1 MPTQLTSLL
10 TSLLFPEQFFT
21 MQIVFIGFLALFF
34 GAAIA
39 NLMPLVAPANVL
51 AMMVVTSIALF
62 VTGLI
67 ARRMGRGP
75 STAPAASPVRE
86 KAATATTA
94 TNGASAG
101 QSVAQA
107 ERKRGIQDAA
117 PSRSTRQT
125 EDSRPERQPTPNAD
139 AANEEGTVKWFNRTK
154 GFGFIVRASGDE
166 IFVHQRSIVRTG
178 RGDDRQRPMLRDGQK
193 VRFSVA
199 NHDKGLQA
207 EDVVALD

>member
-1 MPTQLTSLL
+1 LAGLL
-10 TSLLFPEQFFT
+10 TSPLCPEQFFT

-39 NLMPLVAPANVL
+39 NLMPLVAPDNVL
-51 AMMVVTSIALF
+51 AMLAVTSIALF
-62 VTGLI
+62 LTGLI

-75 STAPAASPVRE
+75 STAPAATPVQER
-86 KAATATTA
+86 AATATHGGSTSQ
-94 TNGASAG
+94 N
-101 QSVAQA
+101 VAQA
-107 ERKRGIQDAA
+107 ERKRGAQETDA
-117 PSRSTRQT
+117 SRANRQA
-125 EDSRPERQPTPNAD
+125 EDSRPARQATPNPD

>member
-1 MPTQLTSLL
+1 MPTQLISLL
-10 TSLLFPEQFFT
+10 TSPLCPEQFFT

-39 NLMPLVAPANVL
+39 NIMPMVAHDSVL
-51 AMMVVTSIALF
+51 AMMAVTSIALF
-62 VTGLI
+62 LTGLI

-75 STAPAASPVRE
+75 APAATPVRE
-86 KAATATTA
+86 KTAAA
-94 TNGASAG
+94 TNGASTS
-101 QSVAQA
+101 QNVSQP
-107 ERKRGIQDAA
+107 ERKRGAQEAGS
-117 PSRSTRQT
+117 SRSERQA
-125 EDSRPERQPTPNAD
+125 EDSRPARQATPNPD

-207 EDVVALD
+207 EDVIALD

>member
-1 MPTQLTSLL
+1 
-10 TSLLFPEQFFT
+10 
-21 MQIVFIGFLALFF
+21 MQIVFIAILALFF

-39 NLMPLVAPANVL
+39 NVVPLVWPGSVL
-51 AMMVVTSIALF
+51 ALMVITSIALF
-62 VTGLI
+62 LNGLI
-67 ARRMGRGP
+67 ARRMGRGAL
-75 STAPAASPVRE
+75 TALTAASARE
-86 KAATATTA
+86 KAT
-94 TNGASAG
+94 SQPAG
-101 QSVAQA
+101 QPTSQTVGQS
-107 ERKRGIQDAA
+107 ERKRATTEASSSERDRAA
-117 PSRSTRQT
+117 ESPRL
-125 EDSRPERQPTPNAD
+125 PRQPAPDPA

>member
-10 TSLLFPEQFFT
+10 TSPLCPEQFFT

-39 NLMPLVAPANVL
+39 NLMPLIAPDSVVALMA
-51 AMMVVTSIALF
+51 VTSIALF
-62 VTGLI
+62 LTGLI

-75 STAPAASPVRE
+75 SPAAVATPVGE
-86 KAATATTA
+86 KPATP
-94 TNGASAG
+94 TNGAPTG

-107 ERKRGIQDAA
+107 DRKSGAQDGA
-117 PSRSTRQT
+117 PPRPARQT
-125 EDSRPERQPTPNAD
+125 AEIRPARQNTPNAD
-139 AANEEGTVKWFNRTK
+139 AASEEGTVKWFNRTK

-166 IFVHQRSIVRTG
+166 IFVHQRSIVRTD

-193 VRFSVA
+193 VRFSVT

>member
-1 MPTQLTSLL
+1 MGGQSMPTQLTSLL
-10 TSLLFPEQFFT
+10 TSPLCPEQFFT

-39 NLMPLVAPANVL
+39 NLMPLVAPDSVL
-51 AMMVVTSIALF
+51 ALMAVTSIALF
-62 VTGLI
+62 LTGLI

-75 STAPAASPVRE
+75 STAPLATPVRE
-86 KAATATTA
+86 KPATA
-94 TNGASAG
+94 TNGASTA

-107 ERKRGIQDAA
+107 ERKGGTQEA
-117 PSRSTRQT
+117 SRPARQT
-125 EDSRPERQPTPNAD
+125 EDSRPARQSTPNAD

-193 VRFSVA
+193 VRFSVT

>member
-1 MPTQLTSLL
+1 
-10 TSLLFPEQFFT
+10 
-21 MQIVFIGFLALFF
+21 MQVVFIGILALFF

-39 NLMPLVAPANVL
+39 TVMPQVAKDNVIAL
-51 AMMVVTSIALF
+51 MVVTSIALF
-62 VTGLI
+62 LTGLI
-67 ARRMGRGP
+67 ARRMGRGA
-75 STAPAASPVRE
+75 SAAPAASPVRE
-86 KAATATTA
+86 KAVALTT
-94 TNGASAG
+94 GASSSQTVG
-101 QSVAQA
+101 QT
-107 ERKRGIQDAA
+107 ERKRVTQDAA
-117 PSRSTRQT
+117 PSPSDRHA
-125 EDSRPERQPTPNAD
+125 EDSRPPRQAIPNPD

-207 EDVVALD
+207 EDVIALD

>member
-51 AMMVVTSIALF
+51 AMMAVTSIALF

-75 STAPAASPVRE
+75 STAPITTPVRE
-86 KAATATTA
+86 KVDAP
-94 TNGASAG
+94 TNGVSTSQNAI
-101 QSVAQA
+101 QS
-107 ERKRGIQDAA
+107 ERKRVTQESA
-117 PSRSTRQT
+117 PSQSDRYA
-125 EDSRPERQPTPNAD
+125 EDSRPSRQSTPNAD

-207 EDVVALD
+207 EDVIALD

>member
-1 MPTQLTSLL
+1 
-10 TSLLFPEQFFT
+10 
-21 MQIVFIGFLALFF
+21 MQIVFIGILALFF
-34 GAAIA
+34 SAAIA
-39 NLMPLVAPANVL
+39 TVMPQVAPGNVL

-62 VTGLI
+62 LTGLI
-67 ARRMGRGP
+67 ARRMGRG
-75 STAPAASPVRE
+75 ARAVPAASPVRE
-86 KAATATTA
+86 KAAAPA
-94 TNGASAG
+94 NGVSTS
-101 QSVAQA
+101 QTVNQT
-107 ERKRGIQDAA
+107 ERKRVTQETA
-117 PSRSTRQT
+117 PSRSDRYA
-125 EDSRPERQPTPNAD
+125 EDSRSPRQATPNPD

-207 EDVVALD
+207 EDVIALD